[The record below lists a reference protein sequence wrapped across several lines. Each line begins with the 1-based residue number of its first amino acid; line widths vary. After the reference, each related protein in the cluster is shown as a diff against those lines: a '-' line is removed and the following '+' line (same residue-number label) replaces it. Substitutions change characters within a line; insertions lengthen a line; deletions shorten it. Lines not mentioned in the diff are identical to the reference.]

1 MNNNNDDL
9 KKSFKIYNI
18 EENEEYNQETV
29 SENINYNSLYEI
41 FSVNKENDELIKEN
55 NDLKNKLQLNKTL
68 ILNIYS
74 LVRDFNNKFDNII
87 KEFKNLLE
95 NDKK

>member
-1 MNNNNDDL
+1 MNNNDDL

-87 KEFKNLLE
+87 KDFKNLLE

>member
-1 MNNNNDDL
+1 MNNDEL

-18 EENEEYNQETV
+18 EENEVYNE
-29 SENINYNSLYEI
+29 ENINFNSLYEI
-41 FSVNKENDELIKEN
+41 LNVNKDNDELSKEN
-55 NDLKNKLQLNKTL
+55 NELKNKLQLNKTL

-74 LVRDFNNKFDNII
+74 LVRDFNNKFDLII
-87 KEFKNLLE
+87 KEFKSLLE

>member
-1 MNNNNDDL
+1 MNNDEL

-18 EENEEYNQETV
+18 EENEVYNE
-29 SENINYNSLYEI
+29 ENINFNSLYEI
-41 FSVNKENDELIKEN
+41 LNVNKDNDELSKEN
-55 NDLKNKLQLNKTL
+55 NELKNKLQLNKTL

-74 LVRDFNNKFDNII
+74 LVRDFNNKFDLII
-87 KEFKNLLE
+87 KEFKALLE

>member
-1 MNNNNDDL
+1 MNNDDL

-18 EENEEYNQETV
+18 EENEVYNE
-29 SENINYNSLYEI
+29 ENINFNSLYEI
-41 FSVNKENDELIKEN
+41 LNVNKDNDELSKEN
-55 NDLKNKLQLNKTL
+55 NELKNKLQLNKTL

-74 LVRDFNNKFDNII
+74 LVRDFNNKFDLII
-87 KEFKNLLE
+87 KEFKALLE

>member
-1 MNNNNDDL
+1 MNNNDDL

-87 KEFKNLLE
+87 KDFKNFLE

>member
-18 EENEEYNQETV
+18 EENEEYNQETE

-55 NDLKNKLQLNKTL
+55 NDLKNKLMKV
-68 ILNIYS
+68 ILNYGKKK
-74 LVRDFNNKFDNII
+74 LII
-87 KEFKNLLE
+87 
-95 NDKK
+95 

>member
-1 MNNNNDDL
+1 MNNNDL

-18 EENEEYNQETV
+18 EENEEYNEEIV
-29 SENINYNSLYEI
+29 NFNSLYEM
-41 FSVNKENDELIKEN
+41 FNVNKENDKLLKEN
-55 NDLKNKLQLNKTL
+55 NELKTKLQLNKRL

-74 LVRDFNNKFDNII
+74 LVKDFNNKFENII